1 IEAYFAS
8 VRRDGLRLAESH
20 EVIEA
25 MRAFKAAHRAFEA
38 EVAQWPQAARDRS
51 RADVELYY
59 HSSFVPRLRALEP
72 QASADEVGRYVPA
85 EDVTI
90 ALQALFIADN
100 PNPVEARDRLDR
112 PTGGG
117 QYAAVHAQHHPFL
130 RSVIRQT
137 GYGDLFLIDH
147 ETGRI
152 VYTVAKHPEFGTNL
166 LSGPY
171 RTTWLSRAFRVAEGA
186 IEADFVQLGD
196 FESYTPALGAPAA
209 FVAAPIFDAG
219 HRLGVVALRTP
230 LARIDA
236 VMTGDRQWQ

>member
-1 IEAYFAS
+1 QAAINHLTSIREERRRQIEAYFAS

-20 EVIEA
+20 EIIDA
-25 MRAFKAAHRAFEA
+25 MRGVKDAHRAFAA
-38 EVAQWPQAARDRS
+38 EVARWPQDVRGRS
-51 RADVELYY
+51 PADVALYY
-59 HSSFVPRLRALEP
+59 RSSFVSRLRELESEFG
-72 QASADEVGRYVPA
+72 ASETGRYMPS

-100 PNPVEARDRLDR
+100 PNPEETRDRLDR

-117 QYAAVHAQHHPFL
+117 SYADVHAQHNPFL

-152 VYTVAKHPEFGTNL
+152 VYTVAKKPEFGTNL

-171 RTTWLSRAFRVAEGA
+171 HNTRLSRAFRAARVALD
-186 IEADFVQLGD
+186 ADFVQLVD
-196 FESYTPALGAPAA
+196 FESYAPSLGAPAA
-209 FVAAPIFDAG
+209 FV
-219 HRLGVVALRTP
+219 
-230 LARIDA
+230 
-236 VMTGDRQWQ
+236 